1 MCISDVCFYSF
12 VGAAET
18 QTKAGCVHV
27 AERAR
32 VCGFRASL
40 KNPLIL
46 NYIDTL
52 SNLAIELNMQ
62 VLRNFNIH
70 WERKNSQNHRTKRM
84 RLYF

>member
-1 MCISDVCFYSF
+1 MKISCDAATLICVYLMF
-12 VGAAET
+12 VFIHLSALLRHK
-18 QTKAGCVHV
+18 QRRCVHV
-27 AERAR
+27 VERAR

-70 WERKNSQNHRTKRM
+70 
-84 RLYF
+84 